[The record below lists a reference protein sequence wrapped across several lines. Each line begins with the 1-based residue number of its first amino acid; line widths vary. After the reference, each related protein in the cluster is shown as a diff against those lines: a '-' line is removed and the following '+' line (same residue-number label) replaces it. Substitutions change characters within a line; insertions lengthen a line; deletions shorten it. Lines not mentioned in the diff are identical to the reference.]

1 MSWRQPMVLRLI
13 VIILYRDVYVK
24 SMTIIIIVY
33 ILIILIVFHLYL
45 FYRFLRFPEC
55 VFATI
60 YNNM

>member
-24 SMTIIIIVY
+24 SMTIIIIAY
-33 ILIILIVFHLYL
+33 IFIILKVFHLYL